1 MPTSRFLYFY
11 RIPGQSPPPRRTISR
26 TRRTTSEHDLAVW
39 IEQNEQD
46 YINGTGLVTTNPAI
60 RAKWIEF
67 ISDPKYSKYL
77 RVKVPQ

>member
-1 MPTSRFLYFY
+1 ME
-11 RIPGQSPPPRRTISR
+11 R
-26 TRRTTSEHDLAVW
+26 TRTRKPTRISIQREHELAVW
-39 IEQNEQD
+39 IEQNERD